1 MSETKLSRIYYS
13 PKGYWKGLGAIQ
25 KLAEAGRVSNKVARD
40 WLQKQALWRV
50 HLSAPRYIPRPK
62 FDVPTQSKVHQAD
75 FLFWPHDTLGRGR
88 GRPRKL
94 QRLPAPF
101 NVFQSR
107 AAAVA
112 RAFASRSGSLVY
124 GCCFQNYAWSHRD
137 QAIVERF
144 NRTLA
149 ERLFGH
155 QYAVEIKLPEGQ
167 RSTEW
172 VVWLPAV
179 VSALNNE
186 VTTFIGKKPSKAI
199 KEKPFVSK
207 PSTPYFRS
215 VGLKEEKLSSLVNVR
230 YLYQPGEL
238 EGGRRRASDP
248 IWSSKVFDIE
258 RAVTKPNEPVM
269 YYLRGGPKRGFVREK
284 LLVAPYD
291 TELPSST
298 VVL

>member
-1 MSETKLSRIYYS
+1 MEIR
-13 PKGYWKGLGAIQ
+13 
-25 KLAEAGRVSNKVARD
+25 
-40 WLQKQALWRV
+40 
-50 HLSAPRYIPRPK
+50 
-62 FDVPTQSKVHQAD
+62 
-75 FLFWPHDTLGRGR
+75 RGR
-88 GRPRKL
+88 
-94 QRLPAPF
+94 ADI
-101 NVFQSR
+101 
-107 AAAVA
+107 
-112 RAFASRSGSLVY
+112 
-124 GCCFQNYAWSHRD
+124 HRD
-137 QAIVERF
+137 QAIVERS

-155 QYAVEIKLPEGQ
+155 QYAVEIKLHEGQ

-179 VSALNNE
+179 VLALNNE

-199 KEKPFVSK
+199 KEKAIVSK

-269 YYLRGGPKRGFVREK
+269 YYLCDGPKRGFVREK
-284 LLVAPYD
+284 LLVVPYD
-291 TELPSST
+291 TELPPST